1 MIQGACTF
9 NDNLINNRINNI
21 NEMKKYKFKINEL
34 VCKHMS
40 EKYGE
45 KAWMFLDPRLLEVL
59 HVIRYDILGTEMV
72 INNYGAGGNFTQ
84 RGMRC
89 NCCNIVKEK
98 KAPYLSAHVTGCG
111 VDFDAKGYT
120 AEQARQKIIAN
131 KDLLP
136 YPIRLE
142 SGVNWV
148 HLDVYH
154 PVGSNEKVVLF
165 NP

>member
-1 MIQGACTF
+1 MKDFKF
-9 NDNLINNRINNI
+9 NIS
-21 NEMKKYKFKINEL
+21 EL
-34 VCKHMS
+34 VCDHMS
-40 EKYGE
+40 AKYGE
-45 KAWMFLDPRLLEVL
+45 KAWMFLDPRLLAVL
-59 HVIRYDILGTEMV
+59 HIIRYDILGVPITV
-72 INNYGAGGNFTQ
+72 NNYASGGSFKQ

-89 NCCNIVKEK
+89 NCCNIVKDK

-131 KDLLP
+131 ANLLP

-148 HLDVYH
+148 HIDVYDV
-154 PVGSNEKVVLF
+154 PGNDNKVVLF